1 MTVAELSASV
11 PSGEYKH
18 VRGHSKNED
27 IQFDFSNPLYA
38 EPEREVVSA
47 IYESVSNVRF
57 PGFCN
62 ISQIMSVGVNFTS
75 ACVLNLSLQFT
86 RFLVTIVAAQWLPC
100 GIKQR
105 MCTQVQ
111 PTLILLVS

>member
-11 PSGEYKH
+11 PSGEYEL
-18 VRGHSKNED
+18 VRGRGKNED

-57 PGFCN
+57 LGFCN
-62 ISQIMSVGVNFTS
+62 TSQITGTNVRVIYPEESCFRKLFGCNPTEIQCCMGKS
-75 ACVLNLSLQFT
+75 
-86 RFLVTIVAAQWLPC
+86 QW
-100 GIKQR
+100 G
-105 MCTQVQ
+105 
-111 PTLILLVS
+111 

>member
-11 PSGEYKH
+11 PSGEYEL
-18 VRGHSKNED
+18 VRGRGKNED

-47 IYESVSNVRF
+47 IYESVSSVRF

-62 ISQIMSVGVNFTS
+62 ISQITGSYIQKKIVSENYLVATQLKFSTTWEKVNGGKVYQCLCTKLISF
-75 ACVLNLSLQFT
+75 QFT
-86 RFLVTIVAAQWLPC
+86 
-100 GIKQR
+100 
-105 MCTQVQ
+105 
-111 PTLILLVS
+111 